1 MGSGRRSWR
10 GGSDGCRD
18 FLPVRALSAP
28 NGVESMTDRVAVVG
42 AGQMGNGIAH
52 VFAQSGIP
60 VTMIDVS
67 QAALDKGRS
76 TIARNLERQVKKGT
90 IATDDQEKILSR
102 IDVNASLEAVKDAN
116 LVIE

>member
-1 MGSGRRSWR
+1 MGSGRRSGR
-10 GGSDGCRD
+10 GGSDVRRD
-18 FLPVRALSAP
+18 LLPVRALSAP

-67 QAALDKGRS
+67 QAALDKGRA
-76 TIARNLERQVKKGT
+76 TITKNLERQVKKGS
-90 IATDDQEKILSR
+90 IAADDQAKILSR
-102 IDVNASLEAVKDAN
+102 IDLSANLDAVK
-116 LVIE
+116 